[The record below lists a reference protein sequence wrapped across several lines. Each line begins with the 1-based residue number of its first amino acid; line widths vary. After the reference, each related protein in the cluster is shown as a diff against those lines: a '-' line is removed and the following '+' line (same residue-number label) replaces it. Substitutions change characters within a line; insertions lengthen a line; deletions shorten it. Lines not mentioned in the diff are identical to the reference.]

1 MATSRPEVV
10 AFLQAIK
17 EQPEDDTPR
26 LILADWLEERSDP
39 RGELLRLQVTLAR
52 LIPGTKAWWT
62 RHDQELRLRKLHEKD
77 WLGPLAD
84 LADSYTLQRG
94 LVQLTLTVEDFLGDR
109 VVELAETETFAWV
122 DGVRLTQGV
131 GLPWSR
137 QMPRLVES
145 PLLAGLNGLN
155 LGNEGI
161 DGFGASLLADCPHLA
176 NLTVLELY
184 GNRIGESGVPAL
196 AASPYLAKLTT
207 LDLDGCLTGDEEV
220 WALAGSPHWDRLTT
234 LQLRSNRIGDA
245 GVEALA
251 RMPRLPS
258 LTALHLSGNRIGDA
272 GAQALIDSPRLKTL
286 EVLDLQRNP
295 ISGPAAE
302 TLRQRF
308 GMRVTV

>member
-26 LILADWLEERSDP
+26 LILADWLEERGDP

-52 LIPGTKAWWT
+52 LLPGTRAWWA
-62 RHDQELRLRKLHEKD
+62 RHDRELQLRRLHEKE

-94 LVQLTLTVEDFLGDR
+94 LVQLTLTVDDFLGNT
-109 VVELAETETFAWV
+109 VAKLAETELFAWV
-122 DGVRLTQGV
+122 DGLRLKGIA
-131 GLPWSR
+131 L
-137 QMPRLVES
+137 PRLVKS

-155 LGNEGI
+155 LGNQGI
-161 DGFGASLLADCPHLA
+161 DGVGASLLAGCPHLA

-207 LDLDGCLTGDEEV
+207 LDLDGCLVGDQEV
-220 WALAGSPHWDRLTT
+220 QAMAANPFWDRLTT
-234 LQLRSNRIGDA
+234 LQLRGNRISDA
-245 GVEALA
+245 GAAALA
-251 RMPRLPS
+251 SAGRLA
-258 LTALHLSGNRIGDA
+258 LKALHLFNNRIGDA
-272 GAQALIDSPRLKTL
+272 GAQALADSPHLKDL
-286 EVLDLQRNP
+286 EILDLQRNP
-295 ISGPAAE
+295 ISDATRA
-302 TLRQRF
+302 TLRERF
-308 GMRVTV
+308 GSRVAV